1 MPLAPFEPGD
11 PDLVALDI
19 VEFDER
25 RFPAPQPVPVREIE
39 EEEIADVP
47 FGNDGEEP
55 LNLNDA
61 EMLDGTLVAHT
72 IATLPMAPLRTA
84 AWLRAPTLVRFRMN
98 GDITAFSGFH

>member
-1 MPLAPFEPGD
+1 MPLAPFEPSD
-11 PDLVALDI
+11 PDLLALDI
-19 VEFDER
+19 IEFDER
-25 RFPAPQPVPVREIE
+25 CFPAPQPVPVCEIE

-47 FGNDGEEP
+47 FGNDGEEA

-61 EMLDGTLVAHT
+61 EMLDRALVAHA
-72 IATLPMAPLRTA
+72 IATLPMAPFRTA

>member
-1 MPLAPFEPGD
+1 MPLAPFEPCD

-19 VEFDER
+19 IEFDER
-25 RFPAPQPVPVREIE
+25 CFPAPQPVSVREIK

-61 EMLDGTLVAHT
+61 EMLDGTLVAHA

-84 AWLRAPTLVRFRMN
+84 AWLRTPTLVRFRMN

>member
-19 VEFDER
+19 IEFDER
-25 RFPAPQPVPVREIE
+25 RFPAPQPVPVREIK

-61 EMLDGTLVAHT
+61 EVLDRALVAHA

-84 AWLRAPTLVRFRMN
+84 AWLRAPTLVRFRMDA
-98 GDITAFSGFH
+98 DITAFSGFH